1 MVIFLYQV
9 TTSTYHQLT
18 HLSQS
23 SPCLFH
29 PKPHH
34 RADVRI
40 RPFSQMKRTEV
51 WRGSLLGL
59 IVRVSALGNADL
71 APRLLGFLSAP
82 PFGLGSSCPQLSPTR
97 SRGPTGSQTL
107 LVAFSPFVFSAW
119 ADWLARRL
127 LPAPFKYPPQ
137 LSWRARHSMALSS
150 V

>member
-1 MVIFLYQV
+1 MVIFLCQV
-9 TTSTYHQLT
+9 TASTYHQLA

-29 PKPHH
+29 PKPHN

-40 RPFSQMKRTEV
+40 RSFSQMKRTEF

-82 PFGLGSSCPQLSPTR
+82 PFGLGSSCPQLSPT
-97 SRGPTGSQTL
+97 GSQTL
-107 LVAFSPFVFSAW
+107 LVAFSPIVFSAW